1 MLTYCKRLRTQDNQW
16 QLSFHSNSGK
26 ASLRI
31 HSCTA
36 ASPALGGFV
45 QKCVASVLRDD
56 FPFFHFFFSG
66 WWCNSSR
73 CFDCSGGKPAGT
85 SEQWMGEDGVLRNL
99 LQQVV
104 KVCVG
109 EDIRLS
115 LLYTVYLHVYHL
127 HCF

>member
-36 ASPALGGFV
+36 ASSALGGFV
-45 QKCVASVLRDD
+45 QKCVASALRDD
-56 FPFFHFFFSG
+56 FLFSTFFSG

-99 LQQVV
+99 LQQV

-109 EDIRLS
+109 ENINCI
-115 LLYTVYLHVYHL
+115 LYIYMSITY

>member
-45 QKCVASVLRDD
+45 QKCMASALRDD
-56 FPFFHFFFSG
+56 FPFFHIFFQAGGATARDALTAVEESLQGPQSRRWERMEFFG
-66 WWCNSSR
+66 IYCN
-73 CFDCSGGKPAGT
+73 K
-85 SEQWMGEDGVLRNL
+85 
-99 LQQVV
+99 
-104 KVCVG
+104 
-109 EDIRLS
+109 
-115 LLYTVYLHVYHL
+115 
-127 HCF
+127 